1 MNDENPNEPKK
12 KRDWD
17 RVAGRVMKTLTVI
30 VTVAVVAV
38 ILVVGLALGAC
49 FFGKR

>member
-1 MNDENPNEPKK
+1 MNDENPNEPEK
-12 KRDWD
+12 KRDRD
-17 RVAGRVMKTLTVI
+17 QIAGKIMKTLAVI
-30 VTVAVVAV
+30 VTVAVVGV